1 MQLFPYVT
9 VILHS
14 KGLSAQGIKILVCLT
29 SYPGYHPEFLIVTC
43 TKKKKKTGKKKRV
56 GGRGEEQTENH
67 EDIN

>member
-1 MQLFPYVT
+1 VQLFPYVT

-43 TKKKKKTGKKKRV
+43 TKKKKNREKEKGWGER
-56 GGRGEEQTENH
+56 GGTN
-67 EDIN
+67 

>member
-1 MQLFPYVT
+1 VQLFPYVT

-43 TKKKKKTGKKKRV
+43 TQKKKTGKKKRV